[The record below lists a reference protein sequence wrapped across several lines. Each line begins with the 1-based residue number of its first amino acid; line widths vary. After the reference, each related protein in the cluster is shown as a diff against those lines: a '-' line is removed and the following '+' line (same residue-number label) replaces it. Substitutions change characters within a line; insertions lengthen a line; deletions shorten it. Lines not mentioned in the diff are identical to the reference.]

1 MSSEI
6 LDNPK
11 EWGRKKKKV
20 ENNGG
25 DSSLLIP
32 HLDRDSSIHCLLRL
46 SRSEYGLIAALNQS
60 FRSLIKDGELYQHRR
75 KMGIIEHWVY
85 FRCDTG
91 RCDAVKWEAFDP
103 NRGRLMQL
111 PEMSSDICFMHSD
124 KESLAVGTELL
135 VFGRELTSLAIY
147 KYSFLINSWS
157 KGMKMKTPRCVFGSA
172 NLGEIAILVGG
183 CDQHGNILSSSELY
197 NSDTGIWEI
206 LPDMN
211 TARRTCSA
219 VFMDGKFYV
228 LGGVGVDNKTRL
240 TCGEEFDLETR
251 MWRKIPKMCPP
262 QNGEDGANETP
273 ISGAPPLIAVVNN
286 VLFAAD
292 YAQKL
297 VKRYV
302 KDKNSWVT
310 IGSLPDRVTSVN
322 GWGIGFRSCGD
333 KLVVIGGPS
342 ARGRKE
348 TEVNAWVVDEGAPKW
363 NTLAIIQSG
372 SFVHNCAV
380 MGC

>member
-1 MSSEI
+1 MSKMSSEI

-11 EWGRKKKKV
+11 EGGRKKKKV

-85 FRCDTG
+85 FRYDT
-91 RCDAVKWEAFDP
+91 
-103 NRGRLMQL
+103 
-111 PEMSSDICFMHSD
+111 D
-124 KESLAVGTELL
+124 KESLAVGTELH
-135 VFGRELTSLAIY
+135 VFVRELTSLAIY

-172 NLGEIAILVGG
+172 SLGEIAILVGG
-183 CDQHGNILSSSELY
+183 CDQHGNIFSSSELY
-197 NSDTGIWEI
+197 NSDTGMWEI

-240 TCGEEFDLETR
+240 TCGEEFDLETI

-262 QNGEDGANETP
+262 QN
-273 ISGAPPLIAVVNN
+273 
-286 VLFAAD
+286 AD

-333 KLVVIGGPS
+333 KLVVIGG
-342 ARGRKE
+342 
-348 TEVNAWVVDEGAPKW
+348 
-363 NTLAIIQSG
+363 